1 MFCVLGLDSAGNLT
15 RTQATGA
22 GVNPFGRAVYNSFD
36 AFDVGFPCAVRA
48 TMRVGNLNTESNTF
62 AAEITFS
69 HVLHLLLIK
78 QQQYISRFLS
88 KKQVFF

>member
-1 MFCVLGLDSAGNLT
+1 MFYVFGLDRAGNFT

-22 GVNPFGRAVYNSFD
+22 GVNPFGRAVYNSLD

-78 QQQYISRFLS
+78 QQQYHSRLS
-88 KKQVFF
+88 VKMQAFF